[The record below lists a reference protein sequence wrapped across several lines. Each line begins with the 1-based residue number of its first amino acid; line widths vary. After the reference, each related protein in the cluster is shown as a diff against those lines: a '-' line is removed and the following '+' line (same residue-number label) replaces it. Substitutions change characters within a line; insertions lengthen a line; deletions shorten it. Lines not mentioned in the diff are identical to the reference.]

1 MVMSILH
8 TYTAL
13 WDQYPDYINYPDS
26 KEVKNLI
33 GGNAGGD
40 WITNTC
46 AIRLSRA
53 LNYNATPV
61 PGNFAGLATVKGGDG
76 KRYAFRVREMDA
88 WLRFALGK
96 PDIET
101 TKQAGAAFDKAS
113 LGALRGIIG
122 FDIRFSDATGHLDL
136 WDGTQFSSEYM
147 TTKSYFSSA
156 TRVWLWKAR

>member
-1 MVMSILH
+1 MSVLH
-8 TYTAL
+8 TYSAL
-13 WDQYPDYINYPDS
+13 WDEYPDYINFPKS
-26 KEVKNLI
+26 EEVKKMI
-33 GGNAGGD
+33 GGNVNGN

-53 LNYNATPV
+53 LNYNGTSV

-96 PDIET
+96 PDLEA
-101 TKQAGAAFDKAS
+101 TKKSGAAFDKSS
-113 LGALRGIIG
+113 LSGLKGIIG

-136 WDGTQFSSEYM
+136 WDGAQFSSEYK
-147 TTKSYFSSA
+147 TTQSYFTEA
-156 TRVWLWKAR
+156 TRVWLWKAK